1 MNINRLDVMEV
12 QESSY
17 NGKTIRT
24 VALNSGKVLFLAH
37 DTASNYLSITGYTRL
52 YGAVDYRCK
61 GDVILTFEE
70 GVNPQRYKFV
80 DADGLAHMVYRAKTS
95 PMDAYDFVLWAKEK
109 SVN

>member
-1 MNINRLDVMEV
+1 MNISRLDLTNVRETY
-12 QESSY
+12 Y

-24 VALNSGKVLFLAH
+24 VTLNNGKVLFLAH
-37 DTASNYLSITGYTRL
+37 DVAANYLGITGYTRL
-52 YGAVDYRCK
+52 YSAVDNRCK
-61 GDVILTFEE
+61 GDAILTFEE

-95 PMDAYDFVLWAKEK
+95 PMDVYDFVLWAKEK